1 MKKLLKF
8 LLTLTLVLTAF
19 SCTSLRDIAR
29 REEAAKYNDIRAT
42 FITTQGDITFYL
54 YPEAAPI
61 TVANFINLAQRGYY
75 NNTKIHRAVENFVV
89 QGGDPTGTGTG
100 GPGYSIPDEF
110 VNWLDFFQ
118 QDRKSVV

>member
-54 YPEAAPI
+54 YPEA
-61 TVANFINLAQRGYY
+61 VAVPCFCLIL
-75 NNTKIHRAVENFVV
+75 KC
-89 QGGDPTGTGTG
+89 
-100 GPGYSIPDEF
+100 S
-110 VNWLDFFQ
+110 
-118 QDRKSVV
+118 

>member
-1 MKKLLKF
+1 MKRLLKI
-8 LLTLTLVLTAF
+8 LLTLILVFSAY

-42 FITTQGDITFYL
+42 FITTQGDISFYL

-89 QGGDPTGTGTG
+89 QEQEDQGT
-100 GPGYSIPDEF
+100 
-110 VNWLDFFQ
+110 LFQ
-118 QDRKSVV
+118 MSL

>member
-54 YPEAAPI
+54 YP
-61 TVANFINLAQRGYY
+61 
-75 NNTKIHRAVENFVV
+75 
-89 QGGDPTGTGTG
+89 
-100 GPGYSIPDEF
+100 
-110 VNWLDFFQ
+110 
-118 QDRKSVV
+118 